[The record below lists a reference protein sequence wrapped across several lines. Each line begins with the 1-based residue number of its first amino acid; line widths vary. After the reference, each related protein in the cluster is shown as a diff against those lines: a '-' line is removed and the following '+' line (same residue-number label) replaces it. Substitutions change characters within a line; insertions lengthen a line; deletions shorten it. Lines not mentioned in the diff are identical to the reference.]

1 MFTNVSP
8 NKRRWHC
15 LPGSH
20 STSESL
26 LSVALFLNY
35 CTNSTIHIS
44 TGIKQINS
52 TEFKIFSSCKTV
64 VHILI
69 SSNMYINTFNVRKEV
84 SMLTVKNVHC
94 AHTLSVHLILV
105 YIYLQKLWLSK
116 FDFGFLENMN
126 DVLLSRA

>member
-1 MFTNVSP
+1 MNWVLKIFQVFTNVSP

-69 SSNMYINTFNVRKEV
+69 SSNMYINIFNVRKEV

-94 AHTLSVHLILV
+94 AHTL
-105 YIYLQKLWLSK
+105 
-116 FDFGFLENMN
+116 
-126 DVLLSRA
+126 

>member
-1 MFTNVSP
+1 MNWVLKIFQVFTNVSP

-69 SSNMYINTFNVRKEV
+69 SSNMYINIFKVRNCQKCSLCTYSV
-84 SMLTVKNVHC
+84 GTSYFGVHILTETLVK
-94 AHTLSVHLILV
+94 
-105 YIYLQKLWLSK
+105 
-116 FDFGFLENMN
+116 
-126 DVLLSRA
+126 